1 MLQIPKKDSNKWLI
15 RVVWCFK
22 NMDTILTKLSVMGK
36 EEPTMEWRPEMSMKV
51 WPCESRKK
59 KIEKPE
65 KETK

>member
-1 MLQIPKKDSNKWLI
+1 
-15 RVVWCFK
+15 
-22 NMDTILTKLSVMGK
+22 MDTILTKLSVMGK

-65 KETK
+65 KETE